1 MPEPLSPADRSSLS
15 AEQGPINMAVGGI
28 MIFEGGPGMRHE
40 RILQRIESRL
50 HLVPKYRKKVEF
62 LAPGI
67 TNPVWVDDDT
77 FDLGWHVRR
86 AALPTPGT
94 EDELAQFV
102 GTEMSRKL
110 DRSRPLWELTVV
122 EGLSH
127 GRVAVLFKMH
137 HALVDGIAAVDIGMI
152 LLDPT
157 PEPLEIPPPD
167 TPWEPQSYDRMRHL
181 ASLTL
186 TPAKRAQKLLV
197 DSAARALN
205 PDPLRTASDV
215 LRGTELLAELARQRP
230 QAPMTPLNKTVG
242 PNRRYGYTRVRLAD
256 LKAIGQAAGGTVN
269 DVILATVAGML
280 RRYFQE
286 GGIVLRSAPVALVPV
301 SVRKEGEEGGNRL
314 STVFVDLP
322 IDEDNPL
329 RRIDRINRQMS
340 GLKDSAAVRAGALI
354 LSASGFAPP
363 LVSGTLARAMGGF
376 RAFNLVV
383 SNVPGPQVPFY
394 MNGQRL
400 RETYPVVPL
409 NPANQALSIGAIS
422 YDGGVHFGL
431 TADREL
437 DPPVTVAVDA
447 LRESLDELLAT
458 VT

>member
-1 MPEPLSPADRSSLS
+1 MSQPLSPADRSSLS

-28 MIFEGGPGMRHE
+28 LIFEGGPGMRHE
-40 RILQRIESRL
+40 RILERIEGRL
-50 HLVPKYRKKVEF
+50 HLVPKYRQRVEF

-67 TNPVWVDDDT
+67 TNPVWVDDHA

-94 EDELAQFV
+94 ADELAQFV

-122 EGLSH
+122 EGLSQ
-127 GRVAVLFKMH
+127 GRVAVLAKMH
-137 HALVDGIAAVDIGMI
+137 HAVVDGIAAVDIGMI

-157 PEPLEIPPPD
+157 PEPLEIPPPER
-167 TPWEPQSYDRMRHL
+167 PWEPRSYDRMRHL

-186 TPAKRAQKLLV
+186 TPAKRAQRLLV
-197 DSAARALN
+197 ESAARALN
-205 PDPLRTASDV
+205 PDPFRTASEV
-215 LRGTELLAELARQRP
+215 LRGGELLAELARQRP
-230 QAPMTPLNKTVG
+230 QAPMTPFNKTIG
-242 PNRRYGYTRVRLAD
+242 PNRRYGLTRARLAD
-256 LKAIGQAAGGTVN
+256 LKAVGRASGGTIN
-269 DVILATVAGML
+269 DVILASVAGML
-280 RRYFQE
+280 RRYFDA
-286 GGIVLRSAPVALVPV
+286 GGIVLDSPPVALVPV

-322 IDEDNPL
+322 IDEENPL
-329 RRIDRINRQMS
+329 RRISRINGVMS
-340 GLKDSAAVRAGALI
+340 QLKDSAAVRAGALI

-383 SNVPGPQVPFY
+383 SNVPGPQIPFY
-394 MNGQRL
+394 LNGQRL

-409 NPANQALSIGAIS
+409 NPANQGLSIGAIS

-431 TADREL
+431 TADRDL
-437 DPPVTVAVDA
+437 NPPVAVAVEG
-447 LRESLDELLAT
+447 LRESLDELLAL
-458 VT
+458 VR